1 MIIMAQYTPNDKEML
16 KAYQEYR
23 WQQDRMTW
31 SGWAEGRRIKRYTAE
46 FNRWLK
52 TLKESE

>member
-1 MIIMAQYTPNDKEML
+1 MAEYTPTNKELL

-31 SGWAEGRRIKRYTAE
+31 SGWAEGRRTKRYTAE
-46 FNRWLK
+46 FNRWMK
-52 TLKESE
+52 TVTKEEGK